1 MYIRPLIAFLHALA
15 AGVMVYG
22 YQGLTTLA
30 IDNWMRSQKGG
41 HFQFLTVQ
49 GYMCNAQLQAIW
61 MMSDLSMFG
70 RLVVAWVSMMLSLA
84 TDLFPSVSG
93 G

>member
-1 MYIRPLIAFLHALA
+1 MSIRPLVAFLHALA

-22 YQGLTTLA
+22 YRGLSTLA
-30 IDNWMRSQKGG
+30 IDNWIRNQKGG
-41 HFQFLTVQ
+41 HFQFLTIQ
-49 GYMCNAQLQAIW
+49 GYMCNVQAIW

-70 RLVVAWVSMMLSLA
+70 RLTVAWASMMLSLA